1 MPYCSPCAGSAMIE
15 IKQWPPPEAWTPV
28 VVTWEAL
35 LATKKEGTARQ
46 MLKWLETFPGTGRYH
61 TSGYNSTEGFL
72 FLFENPKDAT
82 IFMLVWG
89 NIAH

>member
-1 MPYCSPCAGSAMIE
+1 
-15 IKQWPPPEAWTPV
+15 
-28 VVTWEAL
+28 
-35 LATKKEGTARQ
+35 

-72 FLFENPKDAT
+72 FLFENPTDAT